1 MVGYKLAAL
10 LNMDTFKEV
19 IHEIPFDELHFQWI
33 SRSHSTSKME
43 LFVSLVNSFQ
53 LFANVLKNSIF
64 EVMWGPRY
72 AGVYSSTN

>member
-1 MVGYKLAAL
+1 MAAL

-19 IHEIPFDELHFQWI
+19 IHEIPFDNVHFQWI

-53 LFANVLKNSIF
+53 LLANISKNSILDVNEILDTQGLF
-64 EVMWGPRY
+64 KH
-72 AGVYSSTN
+72 